1 MLNVIS
7 PFFKSFGWS
16 HRKASPLPVEIL
28 LPTSTDTEPCNVL
41 EGGQLASQ
49 KIEPAMEAWLNF
61 LKIRELSDATI
72 SVYRSCVKV
81 FVKRLR
87 ELDYPLDTVQQL
99 FESTML
105 ERGFG
110 GIPSNKQSKKLNTL
124 NALVSFAK
132 YLVFKNEID
141 GGIIDDIK
149 RFHPKSKMDP
159 RLTCLSEEEVE
170 RLLPATKFASR
181 NQEENVIFSAMLAT
195 MLYTGIRV
203 SEACKI
209 QISDVDLAK
218 REIVVNRGK
227 GGYSR
232 LVGINDDLF
241 EILQPYATERLKS
254 AKSSSEYFFV
264 RVNSLAWDKDLL
276 ASRMRK
282 VSQKL
287 GVEITCHGLRRK
299 FATRADRS
307 GKPIV
312 QIQMALGHKHLTTT
326 ERYIRSTQAEVSN
339 AMRTW

>member
-1 MLNVIS
+1 MLNVLF
-7 PFFKSFGWS
+7 PLFKSFSWFPP
-16 HRKASPLPVEIL
+16 KASPLPVELL
-28 LPTSTDTEPCNVL
+28 LPAKTDSGPCKVL
-41 EGGQLASQ
+41 GEEQLTCQ

-72 SVYRSCVKV
+72 SVYRSCVNV

-87 ELDYPLDTVQQL
+87 ELDYQLDTVQQL
-99 FESTML
+99 FESTIL

-110 GIPSNKQSKKLNTL
+110 VIPSNKQSKKLNTL

-141 GGIIDDIK
+141 VSIVDDIK
-149 RFHPKSKMDP
+149 RFRPGRKADP
-159 RLTCLSEEEVE
+159 RLTCLSEEDVE

-181 NQEENVIFSAMLAT
+181 NQEENAIFSAMLAT

-232 LVGINDDLF
+232 LVGINDHLF
-241 EILQPYATERLKS
+241 EILQPYAIERLKR

-264 RVNSLAWDKDLL
+264 RINSLAWDKDLL

-287 GVEITCHGLRRK
+287 GVEITCHGLRRT